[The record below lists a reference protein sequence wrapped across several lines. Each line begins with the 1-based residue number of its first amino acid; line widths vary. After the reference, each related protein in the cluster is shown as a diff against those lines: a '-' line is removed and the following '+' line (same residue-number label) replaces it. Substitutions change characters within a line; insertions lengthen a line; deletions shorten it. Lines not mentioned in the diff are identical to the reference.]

1 MKRHT
6 VLYLLLIVLIIMNG
20 FFLFNY
26 IGRPGQNGPKA
37 SGDFIVTELKF
48 NDQQLAQF
56 KSLEAKHHNNMRA
69 VGDAIKSLKDQ
80 LFSNITAASIDQQ
93 EIDNLI
99 ANIADKTITREHELF
114 KRLRAIYNLS
124 DDKQKEQFK
133 SIIKKARRFDNQ
145 GPEHPNRPD

>member
-1 MKRHT
+1 MKKHT

-80 LFSNITAASIDQQ
+80 LFSNITAAS
-93 EIDNLI
+93 
-99 ANIADKTITREHELF
+99 LF